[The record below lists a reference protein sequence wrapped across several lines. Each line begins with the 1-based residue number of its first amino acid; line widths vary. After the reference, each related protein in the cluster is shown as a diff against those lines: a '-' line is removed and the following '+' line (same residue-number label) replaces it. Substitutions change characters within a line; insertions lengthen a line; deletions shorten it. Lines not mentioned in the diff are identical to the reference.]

1 MTEKNI
7 MVVLGA
13 DVSGFK
19 SAMDTVQS
27 STKTAVNGAA
37 TTFDGAGESA
47 TKNSGVI
54 KNAFVGLGP
63 ILAGAFALDK
73 IKDFGV
79 GMVESAATAQAVN
92 AQFSNTYRDVADGGI
107 GDLNRLADTYNIL
120 PERLKP
126 TMSAVQSFF
135 LGSGAD
141 AQTSADMTEKAM
153 NLAANGAAYYDK
165 SLEDVGGSL
174 KSFLMGNYEAGDAIG
189 VSTNATK
196 IAEAYNAAYGGSFD
210 ALTESQKSDYLLEY
224 VEGVYAAN
232 GAMSAGTDE
241 ANSWGNVIGN
251 AKATWENFTATL
263 GAAILPTVTEWIQS
277 LSEWLGKVDVE
288 AITAGFQNFGSY
300 LSDVFGP
307 TIDTVKGILQGLWDK
322 FAESGGIETAKGA
335 IDGVKSAF
343 AWFQDNGEAVT
354 AILGGLLGGLLAFKT
369 ITSVVEAISSVKTAI
384 TTLKKATSLANLAQQ
399 IFNGT
404 LLANPFTWVAL
415 AIGVLIA
422 AIILIWQNWDQVSA
436 WLQASWATIKE
447 VATSIF
453 SAIGEFLSGV
463 WEGIKTVTSNV
474 WEAIKSAISTAI
486 DAISNFV
493 STTFNSIKST
503 VSNIWEGIK
512 STISDA
518 IQGAK
523 DSVSSTVDGIS
534 SVVNSVFEG
543 IQNTVTGI
551 WDGIKESI
559 TGAIDGA
566 KNAVSTAVEAI
577 KGFMDFSWSLPPLKM
592 PKVSVDMKKNDWGIP
607 YPDFNVSWMAT
618 GGIATG
624 ASVVGVG
631 EAGDEAIVPLS
642 NKSRMRPFAEA
653 VAKMMPEQQG
663 TGGNN
668 DGAIYQFEIPVMVDG
683 RQIAKA
689 TAEFTQKELDKLKV
703 RQNRLQGVRA

>member
-13 DVSGFK
+13 DVSNFK

-54 KNAFVGLGP
+54 KNAFMGLGP
-63 ILAGAFALDK
+63 VLAGLFAIDK

-92 AQFSNTYRDVADGGI
+92 AQFSNVYRDVADSGI

-196 IAEAYNAAYGGSFD
+196 IAEAYNQKYGGSFD
-210 ALTESQKSDYLLEY
+210 DLNEAQKSDYLLEY

-232 GAMSAGTDE
+232 GAMEAGTAE
-241 ANSWGNVIGN
+241 ADSWGNVIGN
-251 AKATWENFTATL
+251 AGATWDKFTAAL
-263 GAAILPTVTEWIQS
+263 GTAVLPTVTGWIQN
-277 LSEWLGKVDVE
+277 LSNRLNQVDVN
-288 AITAGFQNFGSY
+288 AILSGFSAFGSY
-300 LSDVFGP
+300 MMDVFGP
-307 TIDTVKGILQGLWDK
+307 TIDTVKGIVQGLLDK
-322 FAESGGIETAKGA
+322 FVDSGGIETAKGA
-335 IDGVKSAF
+335 IEGVKGALS
-343 AWFQDNGEAVT
+343 WFQDNGEAVT

-369 ITSVVEAISSVKTAI
+369 ITAVVGAISTVKTAI
-384 TTLKKATSLANLAQQ
+384 TTLKTATSLADLAQK

-404 LLANPFTWVAL
+404 LLANPYTWVAL
-415 AIGVLIA
+415 AIGVLIG

-436 WLQASWATIKE
+436 WLQASWATIKA
-447 VATSIF
+447 VAIAVF
-453 SAIGEFLSGV
+453 SAIGSFLSGL
-463 WEGIKTVTSNV
+463 WQGIKTVTSNV
-474 WEAIKSAISTAI
+474 WEAIKSTISSAINAI
-486 DAISNFV
+486 ASFV
-493 STTFNSIKST
+493 SNTFNSMKATIS
-503 VSNIWEGIK
+503 SIWEGIK
-512 STISDA
+512 STISNA

-523 DSVSSTVDGIS
+523 NKVSSTVQGIS
-534 SVVNSVFEG
+534 SVVNGVFGG
-543 IQNTVTGI
+543 IRNTVKGI
-551 WDGIKESI
+551 WNGIKNSI

-566 KNAVSTAVEAI
+566 KNAVSRAVSAI
-577 KGFMDFSWSLPPLKM
+577 KGFMNFSWSLPPLKM
-592 PKVSVDMKKNDWGIP
+592 PKVSVDMKKNSWGIP

-668 DGAIYQFEIPVMVDG
+668 DGAIYQFEIPVIVDG

-689 TAEFTQKELDKLKV
+689 TAEFTQQELDKLKV